1 MSKLLSVIRFT
12 FRNQVRTKGFVIG
25 SLFFVILITI
35 GVHLPL
41 IIQAFN
47 PDHTEKVAVLPSNTG
62 MGEALHQYYAQQD
75 DPGLII
81 MLLADQGSME
91 ANEQLA
97 QSMLFEGEI
106 EGYLVFE
113 EAEGELTATA
123 QYKSDDAGSSTQN
136 ELQTALQL
144 IRTNMVVEQL
154 GLSEEQY
161 AQLNTPFVLQGVHVS
176 EHSDGKTSE
185 QIAMTIIFVFV
196 MLSMLFGATF
206 GGGAMV
212 ATEVSSEKSS
222 RVMEILITSVSPLT
236 QMFGKVIAV
245 FLTGLLQLLIY
256 TAAAIINLML
266 PHNKAAFANFNLDL
280 SGLSLDLLVYFI
292 LFYLLGYFAYAVM
305 FAAAGSVVSRTEDVN
320 QVITPIM
327 IISMVTFYVAIFS
340 VNNAGALYVEILSFV
355 PLFMPI
361 LMFIRIG
368 LSDPAL
374 WEVAL
379 SVAINVLFILIVG
392 WLAAKVYRAGVL
404 MYGKKPEFK
413 EIWKAMRYR

>member
-1 MSKLLSVIRFT
+1 
-12 FRNQVRTKGFVIG
+12 
-25 SLFFVILITI
+25 
-35 GVHLPL
+35 
-41 IIQAFN
+41 
-47 PDHTEKVAVLPSNTG
+47 
-62 MGEALHQYYAQQD
+62 
-75 DPGLII
+75 
-81 MLLADQGSME
+81 
-91 ANEQLA
+91 
-97 QSMLFEGEI
+97 
-106 EGYLVFE
+106 
-113 EAEGELTATA
+113 
-123 QYKSDDAGSSTQN
+123 
-136 ELQTALQL
+136 
-144 IRTNMVVEQL
+144 
-154 GLSEEQY
+154 
-161 AQLNTPFVLQGVHVS
+161 
-176 EHSDGKTSE
+176 
-185 QIAMTIIFVFV
+185 
-196 MLSMLFGATF
+196 
-206 GGGAMV
+206 
-212 ATEVSSEKSS
+212 
-222 RVMEILITSVSPLT
+222 
-236 QMFGKVIAV
+236 
-245 FLTGLLQLLIY
+245 
-256 TAAAIINLML
+256 ML

-404 MYGKKPEFK
+404 MYGKE
-413 EIWKAMRYR
+413 ARV